1 MENFPGSVSHP
12 AYIEL
17 LRIVGRIRRRQPEN
31 VNQAT
36 CSECPDVP
44 VTMPNNAILSD
55 LPHKILQ
62 TVKSVILITLL
73 KVHGQRL

>member
-1 MENFPGSVSHP
+1 
-12 AYIEL
+12 
-17 LRIVGRIRRRQPEN
+17 
-31 VNQAT
+31 
-36 CSECPDVP
+36 
-44 VTMPNNAILSD
+44 MPNNAILSD